1 MSTSQQLM
9 DTFNRMLERYG
20 QQRWWPAE
28 TRFEVM
34 VGAVLTQ
41 AVAWSNVEKAIANLK
56 AAGVKPDTATLS
68 ELTDLIGKL
77 QSSVAALEA
86 TLDGGHAKSMMA
98 EAKHACNTI
107 LPAMLEVREHGDALE
122 GVVADDLWPL
132 PTYQEM
138 LFIR

>member
-1 MSTSQQLM
+1 M
-9 DTFNRMLERYG
+9 RY
-20 QQRWWPAE
+20 QSELA
-28 TRFEVM
+28 
-34 VGAVLTQ
+34 A
-41 AVAWSNVEKAIANLK
+41 ASANLK